1 MAHYHKRS
9 NVESTFSAVKRK
21 LGHSVASR
29 GDVAM
34 ANEVLCKFLCHNLT
48 CLIQEQETLG
58 IVPVFWK
65 DEAEQSGPATI
76 PFPTTCQG
84 E

>member
-1 MAHYHKRS
+1 MGHYHKRS

-21 LGHSVASR
+21 FGHNVMSQT
-29 GDVAM
+29 DTAM

-65 DEAEQSGPATI
+65 DEPKEDGMRDVLPITFA
-76 PFPTTCQG
+76 
-84 E
+84 